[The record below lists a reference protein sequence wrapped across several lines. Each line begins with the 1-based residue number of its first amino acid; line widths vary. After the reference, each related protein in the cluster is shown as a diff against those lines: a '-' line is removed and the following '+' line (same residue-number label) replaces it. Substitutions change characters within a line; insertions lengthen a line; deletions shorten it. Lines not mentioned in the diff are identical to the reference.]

1 MKHFAT
7 ALGIA
12 LALGFPLFALAVQGT
27 CSVTPEQVPL
37 GSFQMAISLG
47 QRLDDPGSL
56 TMIQSLVGIALQRMV
71 LNAMDPN
78 SPSGGTGQ
86 TVQNH
91 IDALAQRREAIRAL
105 AQQAGKVLPT
115 MSDQDLISYFDRMKI
130 FGEQA
135 AVRWA
140 ASRHDPQ

>member
-47 QRLDDPGSL
+47 QRLADPGSL
-56 TMIQSLVGIALQRMV
+56 TMIQSLVGIAVQRVV
-71 LNAMDPN
+71 LNAMELN
-78 SPSGGTGQ
+78 SPYGETGQ
-86 TVQNH
+86 TVQNQ
-91 IDALAQRREAIRAL
+91 IDALVLREPNSRLQVEGASGPDGSGGGSGSEGGSTPGRV
-105 AQQAGKVLPT
+105 AGVA
-115 MSDQDLISYFDRMKI
+115 R
-130 FGEQA
+130 
-135 AVRWA
+135 
-140 ASRHDPQ
+140 